1 MIGYMYHSGTGVRK
15 DPREAV
21 RWIRKAAEHGDPVSQ
36 YNLGMSCMKGDGV
49 SKDVREGLG
58 WMMKA
63 AARGFPPAVSFISGI
78 SGGED
83 NQKS

>member
-1 MIGYMYHSGTGVRK
+1 M
-15 DPREAV
+15 

-78 SGGED
+78 SGGAE
-83 NQKS
+83 NEKS